1 MEKKFDIA
9 VMGDVN
15 PDLILTG
22 KDIVPEFGQ
31 VEKWIDD
38 AELTIGGSAGI
49 FAVGAAKLGLKV
61 TFIGK
66 VGDDHFGHFM
76 KDRMMAQGIDVSG
89 LVIDPSVKMG
99 LSISL
104 SNGNDRAILTFG
116 GSNLLF
122 NFKDVNFEILAQS
135 RHLHSGSFY
144 LLNNIRKDLATVYK
158 RAKEMGLSTSID
170 TNYDPKEK
178 WEDDIFNVL
187 DYADIFLPNMTEL
200 MAISGEKNPDLAI
213 QRLSKNRHL
222 LVVVK
227 NGEDGAFAEKDNVR
241 YSAETIQV
249 LPVDTTGAGDSFDA
263 GFLFGF
269 LNGYEI
275 EKSLRIGCIC
285 GALSTLGV
293 GGTSAQAGREDLIKF
308 GLK

>member
-1 MEKKFDIA
+1 
-9 VMGDVN
+9 
-15 PDLILTG
+15 ILTG
-22 KDIVPEFGQ
+22 KDIIPEFGQ

-76 KDRMMAQGIDVSG
+76 KDRMTAQGIDVSG
-89 LVIDPSVKMG
+89 LVIDPSVKTG

-104 SNGNDRAILTFG
+104 SDGNDRAILTFG
-116 GSNLLF
+116 GSNLLL
-122 NFKDVNFEILAQS
+122 NFQDIDFEIVAQS

-144 LLNNIRKDLATVYK
+144 LLNNIRQDLAIVYK
-158 RAKEMGLSTSID
+158 KAKEMGLSTSID

-178 WEDDIFNVL
+178 WEGDIFNVL
-187 DYADIFLPNMTEL
+187 DYTDVFLPNMTEL
-200 MAISGEKNPDLAI
+200 MAISGEKDPDSAI
-213 QRLSKNRHL
+213 RHLTKNRNL
-222 LVVVK
+222 LVAVK
-227 NGEDGAFAEKDNVR
+227 NGEDGAFAEKDKVR

-249 LPVDTTGAGDSFDA
+249 KPVDTTGAGDSFDA

-269 LNGYEI
+269 LNGLGI

-285 GALSTLGV
+285 GALSTLGI
-293 GGTSAQAGREDLIKF
+293 GGTSAQAGREDLTKF
-308 GLK
+308 GL

>member
-1 MEKKFDIA
+1 MQKKFDIA
-9 VMGDVN
+9 VIGDVN

-22 KDIVPEFGQ
+22 KDIIPEFGQ

-76 KDRMMAQGIDVSG
+76 KDRMTAQGIDVSG
-89 LVIDPSVKMG
+89 LVIDPSVKTG

-104 SNGNDRAILTFG
+104 SDGNDRAILTFG
-116 GSNLLF
+116 GSNLLL
-122 NFKDVNFEILAQS
+122 NFQDIDFEIVAQS

-144 LLNNIRKDLATVYK
+144 LLNNIRQDLAIIYK
-158 RAKEMGLSTSID
+158 KAKEMGLSTSID

-187 DYADIFLPNMTEL
+187 DYTDVFLPNMTEL
-200 MAISGEKNPDLAI
+200 MAISGEKDPDSAI
-213 QRLSKNRHL
+213 RHLTKNRNL

-227 NGEDGAFAEKDNVR
+227 NGEDGAFAEKDKVH

-249 LPVDTTGAGDSFDA
+249 KPIDTTGAGDSFDA

-269 LNGYEI
+269 LNGLGI

-285 GALSTLGV
+285 GALSTLGI
-293 GGTSAQAGREDLIKF
+293 GGTSTQAGREDLTKF
-308 GLK
+308 GL

>member
-1 MEKKFDIA
+1 MQKKFDIA
-9 VMGDVN
+9 VIGDVN

-22 KDIVPEFGQ
+22 KDIIPEFGQ

-76 KDRMMAQGIDVSG
+76 KDRMTAQGIDVSG
-89 LVIDPSVKMG
+89 LVIDPSVKTG

-104 SNGNDRAILTFG
+104 SDGNDRAILTFG
-116 GSNLLF
+116 GSNLLL
-122 NFKDVNFEILAQS
+122 NFQDIDFEIVAQS

-144 LLNNIRKDLATVYK
+144 LLNNIRQDLAIIYK
-158 RAKEMGLSTSID
+158 KAKEMGLSTSID

-178 WEDDIFNVL
+178 WEGDIFNVL
-187 DYADIFLPNMTEL
+187 DYTDVFLPNMTEL
-200 MAISGEKNPDLAI
+200 MAISGEKDPDSAI
-213 QRLSKNRHL
+213 RHL
-222 LVVVK
+222 TENRNLLVAVK
-227 NGEDGAFAEKDNVR
+227 NGEDGAFAEKDKVH

-249 LPVDTTGAGDSFDA
+249 KPIDTTGAGDSFDA

-269 LNGYEI
+269 LNGLGI

-285 GALSTLGV
+285 GALSTLGI
-293 GGTSAQAGREDLIKF
+293 GGTSTQAGREDLTKF
-308 GLK
+308 GL

>member
-1 MEKKFDIA
+1 MQKKFDIA
-9 VMGDVN
+9 VIGDVN

-22 KDIVPEFGQ
+22 KDIIPEFGQ

-76 KDRMMAQGIDVSG
+76 KNRMTAQGIDVSG
-89 LVIDPSVKMG
+89 LVIDPSVKTG

-104 SNGNDRAILTFG
+104 SDGNDRAILTFG
-116 GSNLLF
+116 GSNLLL
-122 NFKDVNFEILAQS
+122 NFQDIDFEIVAQS

-144 LLNNIRKDLATVYK
+144 LLNNIRQDLAIVYK
-158 RAKEMGLSTSID
+158 KAKEMGLSTSID

-178 WEDDIFNVL
+178 WEGDIFNVL
-187 DYADIFLPNMTEL
+187 DYTDVFLPNMTEL
-200 MAISGEKNPDLAI
+200 MAISGEKDPDSAI
-213 QRLSKNRHL
+213 RHLTKNRNL
-222 LVVVK
+222 LVAVK
-227 NGEDGAFAEKDNVR
+227 NGEDGAFAEKDKVR

-249 LPVDTTGAGDSFDA
+249 KPVDTTGAGDSFDA

-269 LNGYEI
+269 LNGLGI

-285 GALSTLGV
+285 GALSTLGI
-293 GGTSAQAGREDLIKF
+293 GGTSAQAGREDLTKF
-308 GLK
+308 GL

>member
-1 MEKKFDIA
+1 MQKKFDIA
-9 VMGDVN
+9 VIGDVN

-22 KDIVPEFGQ
+22 KDIIPEFGQ

-76 KDRMMAQGIDVSG
+76 KDRMTAQGIDVSG
-89 LVIDPSVKMG
+89 LVIDPSVKTG

-104 SNGNDRAILTFG
+104 SDGNDRAILTFG
-116 GSNLLF
+116 GSNLLL
-122 NFKDVNFEILAQS
+122 NFQDIDFEIVAQS

-144 LLNNIRKDLATVYK
+144 LLNNIRQDLAIIYK
-158 RAKEMGLSTSID
+158 KAKEMGLSTSID

-187 DYADIFLPNMTEL
+187 DYTDVFLPNMTEL
-200 MAISGEKNPDLAI
+200 MAISGEKDPDSAI
-213 QRLSKNRHL
+213 RHLTKNRNL
-222 LVVVK
+222 LVAVK
-227 NGEDGAFAEKDNVR
+227 NGEDGAFAEKDKVR

-249 LPVDTTGAGDSFDA
+249 KPVDTTGAGDSFDA

-269 LNGYEI
+269 LNGLEI

-285 GALSTLGV
+285 GALSTLGI
-293 GGTSAQAGREDLIKF
+293 GGTSAQAGREDLTKF
-308 GLK
+308 GL

>member
-1 MEKKFDIA
+1 MQKKFDIA
-9 VMGDVN
+9 VIGDVN

-22 KDIVPEFGQ
+22 KDIIPEFGQ

-76 KDRMMAQGIDVSG
+76 KDRMAAQGIDVSG
-89 LVIDPSVKMG
+89 LVIDPFVKTG

-104 SNGNDRAILTFG
+104 SDGNDRAILTFG
-116 GSNLLF
+116 GSNLLL
-122 NFKDVNFEILAQS
+122 NFQDIDFEIVAQS

-144 LLNNIRKDLATVYK
+144 LLNNIRQDLAIVYK
-158 RAKEMGLSTSID
+158 KAKEMGLSTSID

-178 WEDDIFNVL
+178 WEGDIFNVL
-187 DYADIFLPNMTEL
+187 DYTDVFLPNMTEL
-200 MAISGEKNPDLAI
+200 MAISGEKDPDSAI
-213 QRLSKNRHL
+213 RHLTKNRNL
-222 LVVVK
+222 LVAVK
-227 NGEDGAFAEKDNVR
+227 NGEDGAFAEKDKVR

-249 LPVDTTGAGDSFDA
+249 KPVDTTGAGDSFDA

-269 LNGYEI
+269 LNGLEI

-285 GALSTLGV
+285 GALSTLGI
-293 GGTSAQAGREDLIKF
+293 GGTSAQAGREDLTKF
-308 GLK
+308 GL

>member
-1 MEKKFDIA
+1 MQKKFDIA
-9 VMGDVN
+9 VIGDVN

-22 KDIVPEFGQ
+22 KDIIPEFGQ

-76 KDRMMAQGIDVSG
+76 KDRMTAQGIDVSG
-89 LVIDPSVKMG
+89 LVIDPSVKTG

-104 SNGNDRAILTFG
+104 SDGNDRAILTFG
-116 GSNLLF
+116 GSNLLL
-122 NFKDVNFEILAQS
+122 NFQDIDFEIVAQS

-144 LLNNIRKDLATVYK
+144 LLNNIRQDLAIVYK
-158 RAKEMGLSTSID
+158 KAKEMGLSTSID

-178 WEDDIFNVL
+178 WEGDIFNVL
-187 DYADIFLPNMTEL
+187 DYTDVFLPNMTEL
-200 MAISGEKNPDLAI
+200 MAISGEKDPDSAI
-213 QRLSKNRHL
+213 RHLTKNRNL
-222 LVVVK
+222 LVAVK
-227 NGEDGAFAEKDNVR
+227 NGEDGAFAEKDKVR

-249 LPVDTTGAGDSFDA
+249 KPVDTTGAGDSFDA

-269 LNGYEI
+269 LNGLGI

-285 GALSTLGV
+285 GALSTLGI
-293 GGTSAQAGREDLIKF
+293 GGTSAQDGREDLTKF
-308 GLK
+308 GL

>member
-1 MEKKFDIA
+1 MQKKFDIA
-9 VMGDVN
+9 VIGDVN

-22 KDIVPEFGQ
+22 KDIIPEFGQ

-76 KDRMMAQGIDVSG
+76 KDRMAAQGIDVSG
-89 LVIDPSVKMG
+89 LVIDPFVKTG

-104 SNGNDRAILTFG
+104 SDGNDRAILTFG
-116 GSNLLF
+116 GSNLLL
-122 NFKDVNFEILAQS
+122 NFQDIDFEIVAQS

-144 LLNNIRKDLATVYK
+144 LLNNIRQDLAIVYK
-158 RAKEMGLSTSID
+158 KAKEMGLSTSID

-178 WEDDIFNVL
+178 WEGDIFNVL
-187 DYADIFLPNMTEL
+187 DYTDVFLPNMTEL
-200 MAISGEKNPDLAI
+200 MAISGEKDPDSAI
-213 QRLSKNRHL
+213 RHLTENRNL

-227 NGEDGAFAEKDNVR
+227 NGEDGAFAEKDKVR

-249 LPVDTTGAGDSFDA
+249 KPVDTTGAGDSFDA

-269 LNGYEI
+269 LNGLGI

-285 GALSTLGV
+285 GALSTLGI
-293 GGTSAQAGREDLIKF
+293 GGTSAQAGREDLTKF
-308 GLK
+308 GL

>member
-1 MEKKFDIA
+1 MQKKFDIA
-9 VMGDVN
+9 VIGDVN

-22 KDIVPEFGQ
+22 KNIIPEFGQ

-76 KDRMMAQGIDVSG
+76 KDRMTAQGIDVSG
-89 LVIDPSVKMG
+89 LVIDPSVKTG

-104 SNGNDRAILTFG
+104 SDGNDRAILTFG
-116 GSNLLF
+116 GSNLLL
-122 NFKDVNFEILAQS
+122 NFQDIDFEIVAQS

-144 LLNNIRKDLATVYK
+144 LLNNIRQDLAIVYK
-158 RAKEMGLSTSID
+158 KAKEMGLSTSID

-187 DYADIFLPNMTEL
+187 DYTDVFLPNMTEL
-200 MAISGEKNPDLAI
+200 MAISGEKDPDSAI
-213 QRLSKNRHL
+213 RHLTKNRNL
-222 LVVVK
+222 LVAVK
-227 NGEDGAFAEKDNVR
+227 NGEDGAFAEKDKVR

-249 LPVDTTGAGDSFDA
+249 KPVDTTGAGDSFDA

-269 LNGYEI
+269 LNGLGI

-285 GALSTLGV
+285 GALSTLGI
-293 GGTSAQAGREDLIKF
+293 GGTSAQAGREDLTKF
-308 GLK
+308 GL

>member
-1 MEKKFDIA
+1 MQKKFDIA
-9 VMGDVN
+9 VIGDVN

-22 KDIVPEFGQ
+22 KDIIPEFGQ

-66 VGDDHFGHFM
+66 VGDDHFGYFM
-76 KDRMMAQGIDVSG
+76 KDRMTAQGIDVSG
-89 LVIDPSVKMG
+89 LVIDPSVKTG

-104 SNGNDRAILTFG
+104 SDGNDRAILTFG
-116 GSNLLF
+116 GSNLLL
-122 NFKDVNFEILAQS
+122 NFQDIDFEIVAQS

-144 LLNNIRKDLATVYK
+144 LLNNIRQDLAIIYK
-158 RAKEMGLSTSID
+158 KAKEMGLSTSID

-187 DYADIFLPNMTEL
+187 DYTDVFLPNMTEL
-200 MAISGEKNPDLAI
+200 MAISGEKDPDSAI
-213 QRLSKNRHL
+213 RHLTKNRNL

-227 NGEDGAFAEKDNVR
+227 NGEDGAFAEKDKVR

-249 LPVDTTGAGDSFDA
+249 KPIDTTGAGDSFDA

-269 LNGYEI
+269 LNGLGI

-285 GALSTLGV
+285 GALSTLGI
-293 GGTSAQAGREDLIKF
+293 GGTSTQAGREDLTKF
-308 GLK
+308 GL

>member
-1 MEKKFDIA
+1 MQKKFDIA
-9 VMGDVN
+9 VIGDVN

-22 KDIVPEFGQ
+22 KDIIPEFGQ

-76 KDRMMAQGIDVSG
+76 KDRMTAQGIDVSG
-89 LVIDPSVKMG
+89 LVIDPSVKTG

-104 SNGNDRAILTFG
+104 SDGNDRAILTFG
-116 GSNLLF
+116 GSNLLL
-122 NFKDVNFEILAQS
+122 NFQDIDFEIVAQS

-144 LLNNIRKDLATVYK
+144 LLNNIRQDLAIVYK
-158 RAKEMGLSTSID
+158 KAKEMGLSTSID

-187 DYADIFLPNMTEL
+187 DYTDVFLPNMTEL
-200 MAISGEKNPDLAI
+200 MAISGEKDPDSAI
-213 QRLSKNRHL
+213 RHLTKNRNL

-227 NGEDGAFAEKDNVR
+227 NGEDGAFAEKDKVR

-249 LPVDTTGAGDSFDA
+249 KPIDTTGAGDSFDA

-269 LNGYEI
+269 LNGLGI

-285 GALSTLGV
+285 GALSTLGI
-293 GGTSAQAGREDLIKF
+293 GGTSTQAGREDLTKF
-308 GLK
+308 GL

>member
-1 MEKKFDIA
+1 MQKKFDIA
-9 VMGDVN
+9 VIGDVN

-22 KDIVPEFGQ
+22 KDIIPEFGQ

-76 KDRMMAQGIDVSG
+76 KDRMTAQGIDVSG
-89 LVIDPSVKMG
+89 LVIDPSVKTG

-104 SNGNDRAILTFG
+104 SDGNDRAILTFG
-116 GSNLLF
+116 GSNLLL
-122 NFKDVNFEILAQS
+122 NFQDIDFEIVAQS

-144 LLNNIRKDLATVYK
+144 LLNNIRQDLAIVYK
-158 RAKEMGLSTSID
+158 KAKEMGLSTSID

-178 WEDDIFNVL
+178 WEGDIFNVL
-187 DYADIFLPNMTEL
+187 DYTDVFLPNMTEL
-200 MAISGEKNPDLAI
+200 MAISGEKDPDSAI
-213 QRLSKNRHL
+213 RHL
-222 LVVVK
+222 TENRNLLVAVK
-227 NGEDGAFAEKDNVR
+227 NGEDGAFAEKDKVR

-249 LPVDTTGAGDSFDA
+249 KPVDTTGAGDSFDA

-269 LNGYEI
+269 LNGLGI

-285 GALSTLGV
+285 GALSTLGI
-293 GGTSAQAGREDLIKF
+293 GGTSAQAGREDLTKF
-308 GLK
+308 GL

>member
-1 MEKKFDIA
+1 MQKKFDIA
-9 VMGDVN
+9 VIGDVN

-22 KDIVPEFGQ
+22 KDIIPEFGQ

-76 KDRMMAQGIDVSG
+76 KDRMTAQGIDVSG
-89 LVIDPSVKMG
+89 LVIDPSVKTG

-104 SNGNDRAILTFG
+104 SDGNDRAILTFG
-116 GSNLLF
+116 GSNLLL
-122 NFKDVNFEILAQS
+122 NFQDIDFEIVAQS

-144 LLNNIRKDLATVYK
+144 LLNNIRQDLAIVYK
-158 RAKEMGLSTSID
+158 KAKEMGLSTSID

-178 WEDDIFNVL
+178 WEGDIFNVL
-187 DYADIFLPNMTEL
+187 DYTDVFLPNMTEL
-200 MAISGEKNPDLAI
+200 MAISGEKDPDSAI
-213 QRLSKNRHL
+213 RHLTKNRNL

-227 NGEDGAFAEKDNVR
+227 NGEDGAFAEKDKVR

-249 LPVDTTGAGDSFDA
+249 KPVDTTGAGDSFDA

-269 LNGYEI
+269 LNGLGI

-285 GALSTLGV
+285 GALSTLGI
-293 GGTSAQAGREDLIKF
+293 GGTSAQADREDLTKF
-308 GLK
+308 GL

>member
-1 MEKKFDIA
+1 MQKKFDIA
-9 VMGDVN
+9 VIGDVN

-22 KDIVPEFGQ
+22 KDIIPEFGQ

-76 KDRMMAQGIDVSG
+76 KDRMTAQGIDVSG
-89 LVIDPSVKMG
+89 LVIDPSVKTG

-104 SNGNDRAILTFG
+104 SDGNDRAILTFG
-116 GSNLLF
+116 GSNLLL
-122 NFKDVNFEILAQS
+122 NFQDIDFEIVAQS

-144 LLNNIRKDLATVYK
+144 LLNNIRQDLAIIYK
-158 RAKEMGLSTSID
+158 KAKEMGLSTSID

-187 DYADIFLPNMTEL
+187 DYTDVFLPNMTEL
-200 MAISGEKNPDLAI
+200 MAISGEKDPDSAI
-213 QRLSKNRHL
+213 RHLTKNRNL

-227 NGEDGAFAEKDNVR
+227 NGEDDAFAEKDKVR

-249 LPVDTTGAGDSFDA
+249 KPIDTTGAGDSFDA

-269 LNGYEI
+269 LNGLGI

-285 GALSTLGV
+285 GALSTLGI
-293 GGTSAQAGREDLIKF
+293 GGTSTQAGREDLTKF
-308 GLK
+308 GL

>member
-1 MEKKFDIA
+1 MQKKFDIA
-9 VMGDVN
+9 VIGDVN

-22 KDIVPEFGQ
+22 KDIIPEFGQ

-76 KDRMMAQGIDVSG
+76 KDRMTAQGIDVSG
-89 LVIDPSVKMG
+89 LVIDPSVKTG

-104 SNGNDRAILTFG
+104 SDGNDRAILTFG
-116 GSNLLF
+116 GSNLLL
-122 NFKDVNFEILAQS
+122 NFQDIDFEIVAQS

-144 LLNNIRKDLATVYK
+144 LLNNIRQDLAIVYK
-158 RAKEMGLSTSID
+158 KAKEMGLSTSID

-178 WEDDIFNVL
+178 WEGDIFNVL
-187 DYADIFLPNMTEL
+187 DYTDVFLPNMTEL
-200 MAISGEKNPDLAI
+200 MAISGEKDPDSAI
-213 QRLSKNRHL
+213 RHLTKNRNL
-222 LVVVK
+222 LVAVK
-227 NGEDGAFAEKDNVR
+227 NGEDGAFAEKDKVR

-249 LPVDTTGAGDSFDA
+249 KPVDTTGAGDSFDA

-269 LNGYEI
+269 LNGLGI

-285 GALSTLGV
+285 GALSTLGI
-293 GGTSAQAGREDLIKF
+293 GGTSAQAGREDLTRF
-308 GLK
+308 GL

>member
-1 MEKKFDIA
+1 MQKKFDIA
-9 VMGDVN
+9 VIGDVN

-22 KDIVPEFGQ
+22 KDIIPEFGQ

-76 KDRMMAQGIDVSG
+76 KDRMTAQGIDVSG
-89 LVIDPSVKMG
+89 LVIDPSVKTG

-104 SNGNDRAILTFG
+104 SDGNDRAILTFG
-116 GSNLLF
+116 GSNLLL
-122 NFKDVNFEILAQS
+122 NFQDIDFEIVAQS

-144 LLNNIRKDLATVYK
+144 LLNNIRQDLAIVYK
-158 RAKEMGLSTSID
+158 KAKEMGLSTSID

-178 WEDDIFNVL
+178 WEGDIFNVL
-187 DYADIFLPNMTEL
+187 DYTDVFLPNMTEL
-200 MAISGEKNPDLAI
+200 MAISGEKDPDSAI
-213 QRLSKNRHL
+213 RHLTKNRNL
-222 LVVVK
+222 LVAVK
-227 NGEDGAFAEKDNVR
+227 NGEDGAFAEKDKVR

-249 LPVDTTGAGDSFDA
+249 KPIDTTGAGDSFDA

-269 LNGYEI
+269 LNGLGI

-285 GALSTLGV
+285 GALSTLGI
-293 GGTSAQAGREDLIKF
+293 GGTSAQAGREDLTKF
-308 GLK
+308 GL

>member
-1 MEKKFDIA
+1 MKKKFDIA
-9 VMGDVN
+9 VIGDVN

-22 KDIVPEFGQ
+22 KNIIPEFGQ

-76 KDRMMAQGIDVSG
+76 KDRMTAQGIDVSG
-89 LVIDPSVKMG
+89 LVIDPSVKTG

-104 SNGNDRAILTFG
+104 SDGNDHAILTFG
-116 GSNLLF
+116 GSNLLL
-122 NFKDVNFEILAQS
+122 NFQDIDFEIVAQS

-144 LLNNIRKDLATVYK
+144 LLNNIRQDLAIVYK
-158 RAKEMGLSTSID
+158 KAKEMGLSTSID

-187 DYADIFLPNMTEL
+187 DYTDVFLPNMTEL
-200 MAISGEKNPDLAI
+200 MAISGEKDPDSAI
-213 QRLSKNRHL
+213 RHLTKNRNL

-227 NGEDGAFAEKDNVR
+227 NGEDGAFAEKDKVR

-249 LPVDTTGAGDSFDA
+249 KPVDTTGAGDSFDA

-269 LNGYEI
+269 LNGLGI

-285 GALSTLGV
+285 GALSTLGI
-293 GGTSAQAGREDLIKF
+293 GGTSAQAGREDLTKF
-308 GLK
+308 GL

>member
-1 MEKKFDIA
+1 MQKKFDIA
-9 VMGDVN
+9 VIGDVN

-22 KDIVPEFGQ
+22 KDIIPEFGQ

-76 KDRMMAQGIDVSG
+76 KDRMTAQGIDVSG
-89 LVIDPSVKMG
+89 LVIDPSVKTG

-104 SNGNDRAILTFG
+104 SDGNDRAILTFG
-116 GSNLLF
+116 GSNLLL
-122 NFKDVNFEILAQS
+122 NFQDIDFEIVAQS

-144 LLNNIRKDLATVYK
+144 LLNNIRQDLAIVYK
-158 RAKEMGLSTSID
+158 KAKEMGLSTSID

-178 WEDDIFNVL
+178 WEGDIFNVL
-187 DYADIFLPNMTEL
+187 DYTDVFLPNMTEL
-200 MAISGEKNPDLAI
+200 MAISGEKDPDSAI
-213 QRLSKNRHL
+213 RHLTKNRNL
-222 LVVVK
+222 LVAVK
-227 NGEDGAFAEKDNVR
+227 NGEDGAFAEKDKVR

-249 LPVDTTGAGDSFDA
+249 KPVDTTGAGDSFDA

-269 LNGYEI
+269 LNGLEI

-285 GALSTLGV
+285 GALSTLGI
-293 GGTSAQAGREDLIKF
+293 GGTSAQAGREDLTRF
-308 GLK
+308 GL

>member
-1 MEKKFDIA
+1 MQKKFDIA
-9 VMGDVN
+9 VIGDVN

-22 KDIVPEFGQ
+22 KNIIPEFGQ

-76 KDRMMAQGIDVSG
+76 KDRMTAQGIDVSG
-89 LVIDPSVKMG
+89 LVIDPSVKTG

-104 SNGNDRAILTFG
+104 SDGNDRAILTFG
-116 GSNLLF
+116 GSNLLL
-122 NFKDVNFEILAQS
+122 NFQDIDFEIVAQS

-144 LLNNIRKDLATVYK
+144 LLNNIRQDLAIVYK
-158 RAKEMGLSTSID
+158 KAKEMGLSTSID

-178 WEDDIFNVL
+178 WEGDIFNVL
-187 DYADIFLPNMTEL
+187 DYTDVFLPNMTEL
-200 MAISGEKNPDLAI
+200 MAISGEKDPDSAI
-213 QRLSKNRHL
+213 RHL
-222 LVVVK
+222 TENRNLLVAVK
-227 NGEDGAFAEKDNVR
+227 NGEDGAFAEKDKVR

-249 LPVDTTGAGDSFDA
+249 KPIDTTGAGDSFDA

-269 LNGYEI
+269 LNGLGI

-285 GALSTLGV
+285 GALSTLGI
-293 GGTSAQAGREDLIKF
+293 GGTSTQAGREDLTKF
-308 GLK
+308 GL

>member
-1 MEKKFDIA
+1 MQKKFDIA
-9 VMGDVN
+9 VIGDVN

-22 KDIVPEFGQ
+22 KNIIPEFGQ

-66 VGDDHFGHFM
+66 VGDDHFGYFM
-76 KDRMMAQGIDVSG
+76 KDRMTAQGIDVSG
-89 LVIDPSVKMG
+89 LVIDPSVKTG

-104 SNGNDRAILTFG
+104 SDGNDRAILTFG
-116 GSNLLF
+116 GSNLLL
-122 NFKDVNFEILAQS
+122 NFQDIDFEIVAQS

-144 LLNNIRKDLATVYK
+144 LLNNIRQDLAIIYK
-158 RAKEMGLSTSID
+158 KAKEMGLSTSID

-187 DYADIFLPNMTEL
+187 DYTDVFLPNMTEL
-200 MAISGEKNPDLAI
+200 MAISGEKDPDSAI
-213 QRLSKNRHL
+213 RHLTKNRNL

-227 NGEDGAFAEKDNVR
+227 NGEDGAFAEKDKVR

-249 LPVDTTGAGDSFDA
+249 KPIDTTGAGDSFDA

-269 LNGYEI
+269 LNGLGI

-285 GALSTLGV
+285 GALSTLGI
-293 GGTSAQAGREDLIKF
+293 GGTSTQAGREDLTKF
-308 GLK
+308 GL

>member
-1 MEKKFDIA
+1 MQKKFDIA
-9 VMGDVN
+9 VIGDVN

-22 KDIVPEFGQ
+22 KDIIPEFGQ

-76 KDRMMAQGIDVSG
+76 KERMTAQGIDVSG
-89 LVIDPSVKMG
+89 LVIDPSVKTG

-104 SNGNDRAILTFG
+104 SDGNDRAILTFG
-116 GSNLLF
+116 GSNLLL
-122 NFKDVNFEILAQS
+122 NFQDIDFEIVAQS
-135 RHLHSGSFY
+135 RHLHSGSVY
-144 LLNNIRKDLATVYK
+144 LLNNIRQDLAIVYK
-158 RAKEMGLSTSID
+158 KAKEMGLSTSID

-178 WEDDIFNVL
+178 WEGDIFNVL
-187 DYADIFLPNMTEL
+187 DYTDVFLPNMTEL
-200 MAISGEKNPDLAI
+200 MAISGEKDPDSAI
-213 QRLSKNRHL
+213 RHLTKNRNL
-222 LVVVK
+222 LVAVK
-227 NGEDGAFAEKDNVR
+227 NGEDGAFAEKDKVR
-241 YSAETIQV
+241 YPAETIQV
-249 LPVDTTGAGDSFDA
+249 KPVDTTGAGDSFDA

-269 LNGYEI
+269 LNGLGI

-285 GALSTLGV
+285 GALSTLGI
-293 GGTSAQAGREDLIKF
+293 GGTSAQAGREDLTKF
-308 GLK
+308 GL

>member
-1 MEKKFDIA
+1 MQKKFDIA
-9 VMGDVN
+9 VIGDVN

-22 KDIVPEFGQ
+22 KNIIPEFGQ

-76 KDRMMAQGIDVSG
+76 KDRMTAQGIDVSG
-89 LVIDPSVKMG
+89 LVIDPSVKTG

-104 SNGNDRAILTFG
+104 SDGNDRAILTFG
-116 GSNLLF
+116 GSNLLL
-122 NFKDVNFEILAQS
+122 NFQDIDFEIVAQS

-144 LLNNIRKDLATVYK
+144 LLNNIRQDLAIIYK
-158 RAKEMGLSTSID
+158 KAKEMGLSTSID

-187 DYADIFLPNMTEL
+187 DYTDVFLPNMTEL
-200 MAISGEKNPDLAI
+200 MAISGEKDPDSAI
-213 QRLSKNRHL
+213 RHLTKNRNL

-227 NGEDGAFAEKDNVR
+227 NGEDGAFAEKDKVR

-249 LPVDTTGAGDSFDA
+249 KPIDTTGAGDSFDA

-269 LNGYEI
+269 LNGLGI

-285 GALSTLGV
+285 GALSTLGI
-293 GGTSAQAGREDLIKF
+293 GGTSTQAGREDLTKF
-308 GLK
+308 GL

>member
-1 MEKKFDIA
+1 MQKKFDIA
-9 VMGDVN
+9 VIGDVN

-22 KDIVPEFGQ
+22 KNIIPEFGQ

-66 VGDDHFGHFM
+66 VGDDHFGYFM
-76 KDRMMAQGIDVSG
+76 KDRMTAQGIDVSG
-89 LVIDPSVKMG
+89 LVIDPSVKTG

-104 SNGNDRAILTFG
+104 SDGNDRAILTFG
-116 GSNLLF
+116 GSNLLL
-122 NFKDVNFEILAQS
+122 NFQDIDFEIVAQS

-144 LLNNIRKDLATVYK
+144 LLNNIRQDLAIVYK
-158 RAKEMGLSTSID
+158 KAKEMGLSTSID

-178 WEDDIFNVL
+178 WEGDIFNVL
-187 DYADIFLPNMTEL
+187 DYTDVFLPNMTEL
-200 MAISGEKNPDLAI
+200 MAISGEKDPDSAI
-213 QRLSKNRHL
+213 RHLTKNRNL

-227 NGEDGAFAEKDNVR
+227 NGEDGAFAEKDKVR

-249 LPVDTTGAGDSFDA
+249 KPIDTTGAGDSFDA

-269 LNGYEI
+269 LNGLGI

-285 GALSTLGV
+285 GALSTLGI
-293 GGTSAQAGREDLIKF
+293 GGTSTQAGREDLTKF
-308 GLK
+308 GL

>member
-1 MEKKFDIA
+1 MQKKFDIA
-9 VMGDVN
+9 VIGDVN

-22 KDIVPEFGQ
+22 KDIIPEFGQ

-76 KDRMMAQGIDVSG
+76 KNRMTAQGIDVSG
-89 LVIDPSVKMG
+89 LVIDPSVKTG

-104 SNGNDRAILTFG
+104 SDGNDRAILTFG
-116 GSNLLF
+116 GSNLLL
-122 NFKDVNFEILAQS
+122 NFQDIDFEIVAQS

-144 LLNNIRKDLATVYK
+144 LLNNIRQDLAIVYK
-158 RAKEMGLSTSID
+158 KAKEMGLSTSID

-178 WEDDIFNVL
+178 WEGDIFNVL
-187 DYADIFLPNMTEL
+187 DYTDVFLPNMTEL
-200 MAISGEKNPDLAI
+200 MAISGEKDPDSAI
-213 QRLSKNRHL
+213 RHLTKNRNL
-222 LVVVK
+222 LVAVK
-227 NGEDGAFAEKDNVR
+227 NGEDGAFAEKDKVR

-249 LPVDTTGAGDSFDA
+249 KPVDTTGAGDSFDA

-269 LNGYEI
+269 LNGLEI

-285 GALSTLGV
+285 GALSTLGI
-293 GGTSAQAGREDLIKF
+293 GGTSAQADREDLTKF
-308 GLK
+308 GL

>member
-1 MEKKFDIA
+1 MQKKFDIA
-9 VMGDVN
+9 VIGDVN

-22 KDIVPEFGQ
+22 KDIIPEFGQ

-76 KDRMMAQGIDVSG
+76 KDRMTAQGIDVSG
-89 LVIDPSVKMG
+89 LVIDPSVKTG

-104 SNGNDRAILTFG
+104 SDGNDRAILTFG
-116 GSNLLF
+116 GSNLLL
-122 NFKDVNFEILAQS
+122 NFQDIDFEIVAQS

-144 LLNNIRKDLATVYK
+144 LLNNIRQDLAIVYK
-158 RAKEMGLSTSID
+158 KAKEMGLSTSID

-187 DYADIFLPNMTEL
+187 DYTDVFLPNMTEL
-200 MAISGEKNPDLAI
+200 MAISGEKDPDSAI
-213 QRLSKNRHL
+213 WHLTENRNL
-222 LVVVK
+222 LVAVK
-227 NGEDGAFAEKDNVR
+227 NGEDGAFAEKDKVR

-249 LPVDTTGAGDSFDA
+249 KPVDTTGAGDSFDA

-269 LNGYEI
+269 LNGLGI

-285 GALSTLGV
+285 GALSTLGI
-293 GGTSAQAGREDLIKF
+293 GGTSTQAGREDLTKF
-308 GLK
+308 GL

>member
-1 MEKKFDIA
+1 MQKKFDIA
-9 VMGDVN
+9 VIGDVN

-22 KDIVPEFGQ
+22 KNIIPEFGQ

-76 KDRMMAQGIDVSG
+76 KDRMTAQGIDVSG
-89 LVIDPSVKMG
+89 LVIDPSVKTG

-104 SNGNDRAILTFG
+104 SDGNDRAILTFG
-116 GSNLLF
+116 GSNLLL
-122 NFKDVNFEILAQS
+122 NFQDIDFEIVAQS

-144 LLNNIRKDLATVYK
+144 LLNNIRQDLAIVYK
-158 RAKEMGLSTSID
+158 KAKEMGLSTSID

-187 DYADIFLPNMTEL
+187 DYTDVFLPNMTEL
-200 MAISGEKNPDLAI
+200 MAISGEKDPDSAI
-213 QRLSKNRHL
+213 RHL
-222 LVVVK
+222 TENRNLLVAVK
-227 NGEDGAFAEKDNVR
+227 NGEDGAFAEKDKVR

-249 LPVDTTGAGDSFDA
+249 KPIDTTGAGDSFDA

-269 LNGYEI
+269 LNGLGI

-285 GALSTLGV
+285 GALSTLGI
-293 GGTSAQAGREDLIKF
+293 GGTSTQAGREDLTKF
-308 GLK
+308 GL

>member
-1 MEKKFDIA
+1 MQKKFDIA
-9 VMGDVN
+9 VIGDVN

-22 KDIVPEFGQ
+22 KDIIPEFGQ

-76 KDRMMAQGIDVSG
+76 KDRMAAQGIDVSG
-89 LVIDPSVKMG
+89 LVIDPFVKTG

-104 SNGNDRAILTFG
+104 SDGNDRAILTFG
-116 GSNLLF
+116 GSNLLL
-122 NFKDVNFEILAQS
+122 NFQDIDFEIVAQS

-144 LLNNIRKDLATVYK
+144 LLNNIRQDLAIVYK
-158 RAKEMGLSTSID
+158 KAKEMGLSTSID

-178 WEDDIFNVL
+178 WEGDIFNVL
-187 DYADIFLPNMTEL
+187 DYTDVFLPNMTEL
-200 MAISGEKNPDLAI
+200 MAISGEKDPDSAI
-213 QRLSKNRHL
+213 RHLTKNRNL
-222 LVVVK
+222 LVAVK
-227 NGEDGAFAEKDNVR
+227 NGEDGAFAEKDKVR

-249 LPVDTTGAGDSFDA
+249 KPVDTTGAGDSFDA

-269 LNGYEI
+269 LNGLGI

-285 GALSTLGV
+285 GALSTLGI
-293 GGTSAQAGREDLIKF
+293 GGTSAQAGREDLTKF
-308 GLK
+308 GL

>member
-1 MEKKFDIA
+1 MQKKFDIA
-9 VMGDVN
+9 VIGDVN

-22 KDIVPEFGQ
+22 KNIIPEFGQ

-66 VGDDHFGHFM
+66 VGDDHFGYFM
-76 KDRMMAQGIDVSG
+76 KDRMTAQGIDVSG
-89 LVIDPSVKMG
+89 LVIDPSVKTG

-104 SNGNDRAILTFG
+104 SDGNDRAILTFG
-116 GSNLLF
+116 GSNLLL
-122 NFKDVNFEILAQS
+122 NFQDIDFEIVAQS

-144 LLNNIRKDLATVYK
+144 LLNNIRQDLAIIYK
-158 RAKEMGLSTSID
+158 KAKEMGLSTSID

-187 DYADIFLPNMTEL
+187 DYTDVFLPNMTEL
-200 MAISGEKNPDLAI
+200 MAISGEKDPDSAI
-213 QRLSKNRHL
+213 RHL
-222 LVVVK
+222 TENRNLLVAVK
-227 NGEDGAFAEKDNVR
+227 NGEDGAFAEKDKVR

-249 LPVDTTGAGDSFDA
+249 KPIDTTGAGDSFDA

-269 LNGYEI
+269 LNGLGI

-285 GALSTLGV
+285 GALSTLGI
-293 GGTSAQAGREDLIKF
+293 GGTSTQAGREDLTKF
-308 GLK
+308 GL

>member
-1 MEKKFDIA
+1 MQKKFDIA
-9 VMGDVN
+9 VIGDVN

-22 KDIVPEFGQ
+22 KDIIPEFGQ

-76 KDRMMAQGIDVSG
+76 KDRMTAQGIDVSG
-89 LVIDPSVKMG
+89 LVIDPSVKTG

-104 SNGNDRAILTFG
+104 SDGNDRAILTFG
-116 GSNLLF
+116 GSNLLL
-122 NFKDVNFEILAQS
+122 NFQDIDFEIVAQS

-144 LLNNIRKDLATVYK
+144 LLNNIRQDLAIVYK
-158 RAKEMGLSTSID
+158 KAKEMGLSTSID

-178 WEDDIFNVL
+178 WEGDIFNVL
-187 DYADIFLPNMTEL
+187 DYTDVFLPNMTEL
-200 MAISGEKNPDLAI
+200 MAISGEKDPDSAI
-213 QRLSKNRHL
+213 RHLTKNRNL
-222 LVVVK
+222 LVAVK
-227 NGEDGAFAEKDNVR
+227 NGEDGAFAEKDKVR

-249 LPVDTTGAGDSFDA
+249 KPVDTTGAGDSFDA

-269 LNGYEI
+269 LNGLEI

-285 GALSTLGV
+285 GALSTLGI
-293 GGTSAQAGREDLIKF
+293 GGTSAQAGREDLTKF
-308 GLK
+308 GL

>member
-1 MEKKFDIA
+1 MQKKFDIA
-9 VMGDVN
+9 VIGDVN

-22 KDIVPEFGQ
+22 KDIIPEFGQ

-76 KDRMMAQGIDVSG
+76 KDRMTAQGIDVSG
-89 LVIDPSVKMG
+89 LVIDPSVKTG

-104 SNGNDRAILTFG
+104 SDGNDRAILTFG
-116 GSNLLF
+116 GSNLLL
-122 NFKDVNFEILAQS
+122 NFQDIDFEIVAQS

-144 LLNNIRKDLATVYK
+144 LLNNIRQDLAIVYK
-158 RAKEMGLSTSID
+158 KAKEMGLSTSID

-187 DYADIFLPNMTEL
+187 DYTDVFLPNMTEL
-200 MAISGEKNPDLAI
+200 MAISGEKDPDSAI
-213 QRLSKNRHL
+213 RHLTKNRNL
-222 LVVVK
+222 LVAVK
-227 NGEDGAFAEKDNVR
+227 NGEDGAFAEKDKVR

-249 LPVDTTGAGDSFDA
+249 KPVDTTGAGDSFDA

-269 LNGYEI
+269 LNGLGI

-285 GALSTLGV
+285 GALSTLGI
-293 GGTSAQAGREDLIKF
+293 GGTSAQAGREDLTKF
-308 GLK
+308 GL

>member
-1 MEKKFDIA
+1 MQKKFDIA
-9 VMGDVN
+9 VIGDVN

-22 KDIVPEFGQ
+22 KDIIPEFGQ

-76 KDRMMAQGIDVSG
+76 KDRMTAQGIDVSG
-89 LVIDPSVKMG
+89 LVIDPSVKTG

-104 SNGNDRAILTFG
+104 SDGNDRAILTFG
-116 GSNLLF
+116 GSNLLL
-122 NFKDVNFEILAQS
+122 NFQDIDFEIVAQS

-144 LLNNIRKDLATVYK
+144 LLNNIRQDLAIVYK
-158 RAKEMGLSTSID
+158 KAKEMGLSTSID

-178 WEDDIFNVL
+178 WEGDIFNVL
-187 DYADIFLPNMTEL
+187 DYTDVFLPNMTEL
-200 MAISGEKNPDLAI
+200 MAISGEKDPDSAI
-213 QRLSKNRHL
+213 RHLTKNRNL
-222 LVVVK
+222 LVAVK
-227 NGEDGAFAEKDNVR
+227 NGEDGAFAEKDKVR

-249 LPVDTTGAGDSFDA
+249 KPIDTTGAGDSFDA

-269 LNGYEI
+269 LNGLGI

-285 GALSTLGV
+285 GALSTLGI
-293 GGTSAQAGREDLIKF
+293 GGTSTQAGREDLTKF
-308 GLK
+308 GL

>member
-1 MEKKFDIA
+1 MQKKFDIA
-9 VMGDVN
+9 VIGDVN

-22 KDIVPEFGQ
+22 KDIIPEFGQ

-76 KDRMMAQGIDVSG
+76 KDRMTAQGIDVSG
-89 LVIDPSVKMG
+89 LVIDPSVKTG

-104 SNGNDRAILTFG
+104 SDGNDRAILTFG
-116 GSNLLF
+116 GSNLLL
-122 NFKDVNFEILAQS
+122 NFQDIDFEIVAQS

-144 LLNNIRKDLATVYK
+144 LLNNIRQDLAIVYK
-158 RAKEMGLSTSID
+158 KAKEMGLSTSID

-178 WEDDIFNVL
+178 WEGDIFNVL
-187 DYADIFLPNMTEL
+187 DYTDVFLPNMTEL
-200 MAISGEKNPDLAI
+200 MAISGEKDPDSAI
-213 QRLSKNRHL
+213 RHLTKNRNL
-222 LVVVK
+222 LVAVK
-227 NGEDGAFAEKDNVR
+227 KGEDGAFAEKDKVR

-249 LPVDTTGAGDSFDA
+249 KPVDTTGAGDSFDA

-269 LNGYEI
+269 LNGLGI

-285 GALSTLGV
+285 GALSTLGI
-293 GGTSAQAGREDLIKF
+293 GGTSAQAGREDLTKF
-308 GLK
+308 GL

>member
-1 MEKKFDIA
+1 MQKKFDIA
-9 VMGDVN
+9 VIGDVN

-22 KDIVPEFGQ
+22 KDIIPEFGQ

-76 KDRMMAQGIDVSG
+76 KDRMTAQGIDVSG
-89 LVIDPSVKMG
+89 LVIDPSVKTG

-104 SNGNDRAILTFG
+104 SDGNDRAILTFG
-116 GSNLLF
+116 GSNLLL
-122 NFKDVNFEILAQS
+122 NFQDIDFEIVAQS

-144 LLNNIRKDLATVYK
+144 LLNNIRQDLAIVYK
-158 RAKEMGLSTSID
+158 KAKEMGLSTSID

-187 DYADIFLPNMTEL
+187 DYTDVFLPNMTEL
-200 MAISGEKNPDLAI
+200 MAISGEKDPDSAI
-213 QRLSKNRHL
+213 RHLTKNRNL
-222 LVVVK
+222 LVAVK
-227 NGEDGAFAEKDNVR
+227 NGEDGAFAEKDKVH

-249 LPVDTTGAGDSFDA
+249 KPIDTTGAGDSFDA

-269 LNGYEI
+269 LNGLGI

-285 GALSTLGV
+285 GALSTLGI
-293 GGTSAQAGREDLIKF
+293 GGTSTQAGREDLTKF
-308 GLK
+308 GL